1 MITIDVGR
9 TATSHVADVMA
20 SMSLDG
26 GGGGGAAGGR
36 ATPPIGGGEDA
47 HLKDPV
53 IRQGKFLIM
62 LAIPTGQERAIFAS
76 YSLQLNYDSGI
87 TATAATATTAAGNE
101 KG

>member
-36 ATPPIGGGEDA
+36 ATPPIGGGDDDDDLLDLLDA
-47 HLKDPV
+47 
-53 IRQGKFLIM
+53 
-62 LAIPTGQERAIFAS
+62 AE
-76 YSLQLNYDSGI
+76 
-87 TATAATATTAAGNE
+87 
-101 KG
+101 